1 MWLPAFDGTGKTF
14 QRNVYTITP
23 CKRTTKIINRM
34 ARSIDAKQT
43 LVVDHAAAMLDNLKL
58 SAGLRA
64 KLIDLLDRATARQH
78 EGNLEKARLR
88 DAAQQRAHE
97 LRLAEVKSDSD
108 LKELINQTIDERIA
122 REKEKNG
129 SH

>member
-1 MWLPAFDGTGKTF
+1 
-14 QRNVYTITP
+14 
-23 CKRTTKIINRM
+23 M